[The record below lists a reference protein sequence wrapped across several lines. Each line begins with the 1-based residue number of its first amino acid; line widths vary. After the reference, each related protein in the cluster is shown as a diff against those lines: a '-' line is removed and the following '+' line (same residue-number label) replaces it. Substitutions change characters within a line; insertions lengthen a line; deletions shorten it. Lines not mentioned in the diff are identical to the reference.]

1 MDGVGSEYV
10 VNDKGHMDQHAAILT
25 RRQRQVL
32 RLQAY
37 GLTHQEISEH
47 LGLSIWTVKNHHKQA
62 VKTLALSLRTIPR
75 ERVRTSLACY
85 ILGLLD
91 GGWTPHQV
99 ALHLREVS
107 PPVRPRVA
115 TPDGLMNLD
124 EDLLNTAAT

>member
-1 MDGVGSEYV
+1 MS
-10 VNDKGHMDQHAAILT
+10 DKTLFDQHAAILT

-91 GGWTPHQV
+91 GGWSPHQV
-99 ALHLREVS
+99 ALHLKDVS
-107 PPVRPRVA
+107 PPVHTVDVM
-115 TPDGLMNLD
+115 TDGQMNLGGD
-124 EDLLNTAAT
+124 EMEPAAT

>member
-1 MDGVGSEYV
+1 MIEEA
-10 VNDKGHMDQHAAILT
+10 HLDQHTVALT

-32 RLQAY
+32 RMQAY
-37 GLTHQEISEH
+37 GLTHQEIAEH

-91 GGWTPHQV
+91 GGWSPRQV
-99 ALHLREVS
+99 ALHLKDVS
-107 PPVRPRVA
+107 PPVRKS
-115 TPDGLMNLD
+115 D
-124 EDLLNTAAT
+124 ESHLGNFDAADDELAPAAS

>member
-1 MDGVGSEYV
+1 MQDDELYDHHGA
-10 VNDKGHMDQHAAILT
+10 MLT

-37 GLTHQEISEH
+37 GLTHQEIAEH

-62 VKTLALSLRTIPR
+62 VRTLANSLRSVPR

-91 GGWTPHQV
+91 GGWSPRDV
-99 ALHLREVS
+99 ARHLKQVS
-107 PPVRPRVA
+107 PPVRQPAER
-115 TPDGLMNLD
+115 DGLVAEYD
-124 EDLLNTAAT
+124 PSDDDLAPAAT

>member
-1 MDGVGSEYV
+1 MQDDELYDHHGA
-10 VNDKGHMDQHAAILT
+10 MLT

-37 GLTHQEISEH
+37 GLTHQEIAEH

-62 VKTLALSLRTIPR
+62 VRTLANSLRSVPR

-91 GGWTPHQV
+91 GGWSPRDV
-99 ALHLREVS
+99 ARHLKQVS
-107 PPVRPRVA
+107 PPVQH
-115 TPDGLMNLD
+115 TISPDGATATFDPN
-124 EDLLNTAAT
+124 EDDLAPAAT

>member
-1 MDGVGSEYV
+1 MSEQ
-10 VNDKGHMDQHAAILT
+10 GHLEQHAPMLT

-62 VKTLALSLRTIPR
+62 VKTLALSLRTIPK
-75 ERVRTSLACY
+75 ERIRTSLACY

-91 GGWTPHQV
+91 GGWSPQRV
-99 ALHLREVS
+99 ALHLKEVS
-107 PPVRPRVA
+107 PPVRTAVA
-115 TPDGLMNLD
+115 SGDGSMDLD
-124 EDLLNTAAT
+124 GEELEPAAN